1 MENIKATVSVR
12 LDLEHKEGL
21 DKLGE
26 RVKRDRSFLVNEAVA
41 GYLARQRWVEAHIRE
56 GLRQA
61 KAGEFASDEEMA
73 AFYDRVLGGKQV

>member
-1 MENIKATVSVR
+1 MEKTKDMVSVR
-12 LDLEHKEGL
+12 LDHEHKEGL
-21 DKLGE
+21 DQLGE

-56 GLRQA
+56 GMRQA

-73 AFYDRVLGGKQV
+73 AFYDRALGGKQI